1 VTGDEEVRPAAL
13 DEAFREALQELEDYL
28 EDLPGE
34 RLGELVLPFATRW
47 VLPQAG
53 FDLARLREEAD
64 RLVQAT
70 PLSERILA
78 GYVDQ
83 VAWFVSQRMLLDEA
97 EQPDPGGAQE
107 KLATVRDEIEQRAA
121 TVAAAGYPRVAYAF
135 RRALEETAG
144 GEPPANPLWSALA
157 LRIAESVVPSP

>member
-1 VTGDEEVRPAAL
+1 MEAEPLDDAFRAAL
-13 DEAFREALQELEDYL
+13 LELEEYL
-28 EDLPGE
+28 DGMPRD

-53 FDLARLREEAD
+53 FDLVRLREEAD

-83 VAWFVSQRMLLDEA
+83 VAWWVSQRMLVDGGE
-97 EQPDPGGAQE
+97 EPDLETAGTR
-107 KLATVRDEIEQRAA
+107 LARVRDEIEQRAV
-121 TVAAAGYPRVAYAF
+121 TVEAAGYPRVADAF
-135 RRALEETAG
+135 RVALEETAG

-157 LRIAESVVPSP
+157 LRIAESVVP